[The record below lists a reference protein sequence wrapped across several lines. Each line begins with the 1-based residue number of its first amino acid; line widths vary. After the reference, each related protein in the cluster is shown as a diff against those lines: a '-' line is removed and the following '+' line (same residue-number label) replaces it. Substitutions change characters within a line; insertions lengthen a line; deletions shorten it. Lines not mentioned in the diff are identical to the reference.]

1 MLPGVLE
8 KHKLGYVRG
17 SEITP
22 SGRVCLQSHSGW
34 GTCAL
39 AGEHRGRRGLI
50 PRGLPSSV
58 GSRHLRNRKEK
69 QEGPYSC
76 RSSPPANQ
84 ATRLTFFFRRL
95 KRSAKHLISPR
106 RKIATSW
113 GTLGRSAAAPQ
124 PQAPAAQ
131 GQAISQQPGR
141 LSWPGTSRVCLRVPR
156 DC

>member
-1 MLPGVLE
+1 MVLPGVLE

-17 SEITP
+17 GEITP

-34 GTCAL
+34 VPVRWLPNTG
-39 AGEHRGRRGLI
+39 GGRGLI
-50 PRGLPSSV
+50 LRGLPSSV

-84 ATRLTFFFRRL
+84 ATRLTFFFRWL
-95 KRSAKHLISPR
+95 KKRSAEHLISPR

-113 GTLGRSAAAPQ
+113 GALLLLPNHRLRLHRDGLSVNNLGACP
-124 PQAPAAQ
+124 
-131 GQAISQQPGR
+131 GQAQAG
-141 LSWPGTSRVCLRVPR
+141 CA
-156 DC
+156 